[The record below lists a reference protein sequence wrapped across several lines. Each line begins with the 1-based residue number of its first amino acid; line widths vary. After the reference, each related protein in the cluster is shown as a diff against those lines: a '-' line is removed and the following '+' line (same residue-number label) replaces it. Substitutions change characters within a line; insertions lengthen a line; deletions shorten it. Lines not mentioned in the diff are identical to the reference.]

1 MIIAEKRYRI
11 EEVGHRG
18 RNNRE
23 KEGMKS
29 TENIYRRAL
38 EKFGVRAQIGMVF
51 EEMSELQKEL
61 CKHMRG
67 KNNIQE
73 ITEEIA
79 DVEIMIG
86 QMKELFN
93 IGQAVDEEKE
103 WKIRRLKKLLD
114 REDG

>member
-38 EKFGVRAQIGMVF
+38 EKFGVRAQIGMMLKWSVLTTVM
-51 EEMSELQKEL
+51 MSPK
-61 CKHMRG
+61 R
-67 KNNIQE
+67 
-73 ITEEIA
+73 
-79 DVEIMIG
+79 
-86 QMKELFN
+86 
-93 IGQAVDEEKE
+93 E
-103 WKIRRLKKLLD
+103 WKC
-114 REDG
+114 EH